1 MVAVETLR
9 KLASIAVSSLG
20 ELTPEEFK
28 QRYDIDIGAS
38 EFRSYFRLSKS
49 GKVIVKDS
57 DRFLG
62 HVRAYHNHVKHNYS
76 RLGV

>member
-9 KLASIAVSSLG
+9 KLASIAVRSLG
-20 ELTPEEFK
+20 DLTPEEFE
-28 QRYDIDIGAS
+28 QRYDIDIGAL

-49 GKVIVKDS
+49 GKVIVS
-57 DRFLG
+57 NTERFLG

-76 RLGV
+76 RLGI